1 MIIAS
6 TCLAPLLVVDPIHN
20 LLQPHWGSP
29 PIVRRF
35 RGFPLMFHSPQEQM
49 IPHQVP
55 ADRSPVG
62 GGAARWHS
70 PPRLALLISWL
81 RV

>member
-1 MIIAS
+1 M
-6 TCLAPLLVVDPIHN
+6 L
-20 LLQPHWGSP
+20 
-29 PIVRRF
+29 
-35 RGFPLMFHSPQEQM
+35 HSPQEQM